1 MSDLL
6 RAARHFPAFY
16 KAIQLHMVE
25 QSAEMIKK
33 QQYALDC
40 VYRLFECSI
49 QSNRYPSGAKPNPN
63 SKDKKTHMR
72 INGPTSIDVYLLFPS
87 TFLRCF
93 GIVVSMR
100 LLKLILLY

>member
-40 VYRLFECSI
+40 VYRLFWMFHTK
-49 QSNRYPSGAKPNPN
+49 Q
-63 SKDKKTHMR
+63 
-72 INGPTSIDVYLLFPS
+72 
-87 TFLRCF
+87 
-93 GIVVSMR
+93 
-100 LLKLILLY
+100 